1 MNFCHDLAHS
11 VSTLGEIVFLR
22 QHPYALPC
30 FTAAL
35 VPLAGFVFTTLFFK
49 ETLPSTIAGKKRQAP
64 EGASPDDEVAQPP
77 SALESQGALPLR
89 ALMTRHILVLLL
101 NSAFVGGTEAACGVL
116 LTLMYPTEIEYG
128 GLGLSS
134 YTIGVIMS
142 FIGIM
147 LGVSSL
153 IIYPW
158 LMARYSAKQVYRVC
172 YAGYLASPIL
182 FSLMNFIA
190 RRRGAVDTPVW
201 VLIGLQLL
209 TGSVSVHAFGT
220 MSVLL
225 SQVTHGELMG
235 AINGLVQTV
244 ACSIRMFAPLV
255 TSALFSLSQEKN
267 VLGGTMVY
275 LLLELFIISH
285 CGH

>member
-1 MNFCHDLAHS
+1 
-11 VSTLGEIVFLR
+11 
-22 QHPYALPC
+22 
-30 FTAAL
+30 
-35 VPLAGFVFTTLFFK
+35 
-49 ETLPSTIAGKKRQAP
+49 
-64 EGASPDDEVAQPP
+64 
-77 SALESQGALPLR
+77 
-89 ALMTRHILVLLL
+89 MTRHILVLLL

-209 TGSVSVHAFGT
+209 TGSVSVHAFGEWCIHHC
-220 MSVLL
+220 MLAYINQPCLRHHVSVAEPSDAWGIDGCYQRSRADCSMLHQNVCTTCDL
-225 SQVTHGELMG
+225 CIVLAVARKECAWGD
-235 AINGLVQTV
+235 NGVFV
-244 ACSIRMFAPLV
+244 A
-255 TSALFSLSQEKN
+255 
-267 VLGGTMVY
+267 
-275 LLLELFIISH
+275 
-285 CGH
+285 